1 MRSKNSFYVFIPL
14 FLLHTGVKSQILN
27 HAELKRFPHHRLPAH
42 EPEPFLWC
50 FFSPYLQNAWT
61 HFCYCCHHTTTCES
75 KRQSLK
81 RKCFETFHPLFSIH
95 ISLQKCK
102 QYTITI
108 GLYTTAFQRADIH
121 LKFLPFCWFISHD
134 SMIENKWGPPLPV
147 PDVFCSVT
155 AGAGISRDHQGICLS
170 PLFWACPAP
179 PIHNIYLDSLS
190 KATYPSKI
198 FKSTLYTFKI
208 PAEMSKSPIY
218 IKSHRLV
225 KETLAC
231 ECC

>member
-50 FFSPYLQNAWT
+50 FFSPTYKMHEHIFASAAITQLHVNLKDRVWKGNSFKHFTHCFLSIYL
-61 HFCYCCHHTTTCES
+61 C
-75 KRQSLK
+75 K
-81 RKCFETFHPLFSIH
+81 
-95 ISLQKCK
+95 K

-121 LKFLPFCWFISHD
+121 LKFLPFCWFISHE
-134 SMIENKWGPPLPV
+134 SMIENKWGPALACPWCLLLS
-147 PDVFCSVT
+147 DCW
-155 AGAGISRDHQGICLS
+155 GWISRDHQGICLS
-170 PLFWACPAP
+170 PLFWACPVP

-208 PAEMSKSPIY
+208 PVEMSKSPIY
-218 IKSHRLV
+218 IKSHWLV

>member
-1 MRSKNSFYVFIPL
+1 MQNWKGFLTTGCLHMSPSLSSGVF
-14 FLLHTGVKSQILN
+14 F
-27 HAELKRFPHHRLPAH
+27 FPTYKMH
-42 EPEPFLWC
+42 EHIFATAAITP
-50 FFSPYLQNAWT
+50 
-61 HFCYCCHHTTTCES
+61 TTCES

-121 LKFLPFCWFISHD
+121 LKFLPFCWFISHE
-134 SMIENKWGPPLPV
+134 SMIENKWGPALACPWCLLLS
-147 PDVFCSVT
+147 DCW
-155 AGAGISRDHQGICLS
+155 GWISRDHQGICLS
-170 PLFWACPAP
+170 PLFWACPVP